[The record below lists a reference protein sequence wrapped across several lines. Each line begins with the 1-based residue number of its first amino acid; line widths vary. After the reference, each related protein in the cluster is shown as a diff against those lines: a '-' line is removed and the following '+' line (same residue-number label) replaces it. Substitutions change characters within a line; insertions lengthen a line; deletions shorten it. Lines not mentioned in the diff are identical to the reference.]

1 MGMGG
6 VRGWRGG
13 EGAKGTR
20 ILGLGG
26 APKVG
31 LLGEIMGSM
40 AVKVGST
47 GAKMGSPN
55 LGIVCFVAV
64 RWDRLAKTDL
74 SGEIGCGTDPFAG
87 WVGRARAGIG
97 CVVSIVST

>member
-1 MGMGG
+1 MLVRVVGCVRRREAVACSGYGSIYVSTPGWGRLLGMGG

-55 LGIVCFVAV
+55 LG
-64 RWDRLAKTDL
+64 DRLFC
-74 SGEIGCGTDPFAG
+74 CG
-87 WVGRARAGIG
+87 
-97 CVVSIVST
+97 